1 MSEDQWFEL
10 TVVAR
15 NRIRVRTI
23 EKTKMSTSSKETQR
37 KKVEPKYHSV
47 FDGKVF
53 FGLCTNVCVIKS
65 L

>member
-15 NRIRVRTI
+15 NRIRVRMI

-37 KKVEPKYHSV
+37 KMIEPK
-47 FDGKVF
+47 FN
-53 FGLCTNVCVIKS
+53 LCSMEKYCFVYV
-65 L
+65 LMYG